1 MVKQEIKD
9 LILEYKDKLLSSDND
24 ITLNTICKE
33 HNIKPSSMYKYVKT
47 ILSKSDYNLI
57 KEVSKIKSTKNW
69 KTSIIGKYG
78 VENVFQLESVK
89 DKSKNTL
96 ISKYGVDNC
105 FKSSKIQE
113 KKKKTMMERYGVENS
128 GSSSVLLEKMK
139 ATNIE
144 KYGYDNYA
152 KTDECKDKIK
162 STNIERYGSDW
173 YFQSEEYK
181 NKVKSSNLEKY
192 GSEWYIQSSDFK
204 NKAKETLIEK
214 YGYDNYTKS
223 DESKERYKDKEYIE
237 QIKMKMKTTNLKKY
251 GVEYYTQTKEYSKKS
266 YNTHKNNNSFNISK
280 PEDIVYELLSNKFP
294 DIIRQYR
301 SSLYPYNCDFYIPS
315 LDIYI
320 EYQGNWTH
328 GDSPFNSSNIEH
340 QNKLKDWKDKSEYSS
355 YYNNA
360 IYVWT
365 DLDVRKRKIA
375 RQNNIKLLEF
385 WTIEEVEDWLKKLLK
400 F

>member
-47 ILSKSDYNLI
+47 ILSESDYNLI

-105 FKSSKIQE
+105 FKSSEIQE

-204 NKAKETLIEK
+204 NKAKDTLIEK

-223 DESKERYKDKEYIE
+223 DESKERYKNKEYVD

-251 GVEYYTQTKEYSKKS
+251 GVEYYNHKTNMIVSKD
-266 YNTHKNNNSFNISK
+266 TI
-280 PEDIVYELLSNKFP
+280 YELLSNRFP

-340 QNKLKDWKDKSEYSS
+340 QNKLKEWENKSEYSS
-355 YYNNA
+355 YYKNA

>member
-1 MVKQEIKD
+1 MVRQEIKD

-47 ILSKSDYNLI
+47 ILSESDYNLI

-105 FKSSKIQE
+105 FKSSEIQE
-113 KKKKTMMERYGVENS
+113 KKKKTMVKRYGVENS

-139 ATNIE
+139 TTNIE

-192 GSEWYIQSSDFK
+192 ESEWYIQSSDFK

-237 QIKMKMKTTNLKKY
+237 QIKMKMKATNLKKY
-251 GVEYYTQTKEYSKKS
+251 GVEYYNHKTNMIVSKD
-266 YNTHKNNNSFNISK
+266 TI
-280 PEDIVYELLSNKFP
+280 YELLSNRFP

-340 QNKLKDWKDKSEYSS
+340 QNKLKDWKDKAEYSS
-355 YYNNA
+355 YYKNA

-365 DLDVRKRKIA
+365 DLDVRKRETAK
-375 RQNNIKLLEF
+375 QNNIKLLEF

>member
-1 MVKQEIKD
+1 MVREEIKD

-47 ILSKSDYNLI
+47 ILSESDYNLI

-105 FKSSKIQE
+105 FKSSEIQE
-113 KKKKTMMERYGVENS
+113 KKKKTMIERYGVENS
-128 GSSSVLLEKMK
+128 GSSSDLLKKMK
-139 ATNIE
+139 TTNIE
-144 KYGYDNYA
+144 KYGCDNYA
-152 KTDECKDKIK
+152 KTDEFKDKIK

-204 NKAKETLIEK
+204 NKAKDTLIEK

-223 DESKERYKDKEYIE
+223 DESKERYKNKEYVD

-251 GVEYYTQTKEYSKKS
+251 GVEYYNHKTNMIVSKD
-266 YNTHKNNNSFNISK
+266 TI
-280 PEDIVYELLSNKFP
+280 YELLSNKFS

-328 GDSPFNSSNIEH
+328 GDSPFNSSDIEH

-375 RQNNIKLLEF
+375 KQNNIKLLEF

>member
-47 ILSKSDYNLI
+47 ILSESDYNLI

-105 FKSSKIQE
+105 FKSSEIQE
-113 KKKKTMMERYGVENS
+113 KKKKTMLKRYGVEYS
-128 GSSSVLLEKMK
+128 GSSSDLLKKMK
-139 ATNIE
+139 TTNIE
-144 KYGYDNYA
+144 KYGCDNYA

-204 NKAKETLIEK
+204 NKAKDTLIEK

-223 DESKERYKDKEYIE
+223 DESKERYKDKEYVE

-266 YNTHKNNNSFNISK
+266 YNTHKNNNSFNISN
-280 PEDIVYELLSNKFP
+280 PEDTIYELLFNRFP
-294 DIIRQYR
+294 DVIRQYR
-301 SSLYPYNCDFYIPS
+301 TSLYPYNCDFYIPS

-340 QNKLKDWKDKSEYSS
+340 QNKLKDWKDKSKYSS

-375 RQNNIKLLEF
+375 KQNNIKLLEF
-385 WTIEEVEDWLKKLLK
+385 WTIEEVEDWLKNY
-400 F
+400 

>member
-47 ILSKSDYNLI
+47 ILSESDYNLI
-57 KEVSKIKSTKNW
+57 KEVSKIKSIKNW
-69 KTSIIGKYG
+69 KSSIIDKYG

-113 KKKKTMMERYGVENS
+113 KKKKTMLKRYGVENS
-128 GSSSVLLEKMK
+128 GSSSDLLKKMK
-139 ATNIE
+139 TTNIE

-223 DESKERYKDKEYIE
+223 DESKERYKDREYVE
-237 QIKMKMKTTNLKKY
+237 QIKLKMKSTNLKKY
-251 GVEYYTQTKEYSKKS
+251 GVEYYNHKTNMIVSKD
-266 YNTHKNNNSFNISK
+266 TI
-280 PEDIVYELLSNKFP
+280 YELLSNKFP

-301 SSLYPYNCDFYIPS
+301 TSLYPYNCDFYIPS

-340 QNKLKDWKDKSEYSS
+340 QNKLKDWEDKSEYSS
-355 YYNNA
+355 YYKNA

-365 DLDVRKRKIA
+365 DLDVRKRKTA
-375 RQNNIKLLEF
+375 KQNNIKLLEF
-385 WTIEEVEDWLKKLLK
+385 WTIEEVEDWLKNY
-400 F
+400 